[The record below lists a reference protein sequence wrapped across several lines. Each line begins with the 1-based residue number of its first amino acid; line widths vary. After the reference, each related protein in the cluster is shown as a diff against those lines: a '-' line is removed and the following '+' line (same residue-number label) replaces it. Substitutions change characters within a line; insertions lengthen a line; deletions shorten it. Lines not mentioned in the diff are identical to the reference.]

1 MTEQKFSKRAIWMAV
16 NSEHGDR
23 LVEIAREHVRL
34 AKELTTNQIAD
45 LDDGTTYN
53 VRGIIAARIEQ
64 LREERNAIIN
74 QFEEEDSYGDSSI

>member
-1 MTEQKFSKRAIWMAV
+1 MY
-16 NSEHGDR
+16 G
-23 LVEIAREHVRL
+23 L
-34 AKELTTNQIAD
+34 AKELTTNQIAE

>member
-1 MTEQKFSKRAIWMAV
+1 MNEQKFSKMAIWKAV

-34 AKELTTNQIAD
+34 VKELPTFQTAE
-45 LDDGTTYN
+45 LDNSTIYN

-64 LREERNAIIN
+64 LREERNAII
-74 QFEEEDSYGDSSI
+74 QQYEEEDSYGDSSN